1 MTGSVG
7 ILTDIFPVGGGGG
20 PTTLPVFQS
29 AGTRYGNASSAPPI
43 PVPAGVASGDFIMI
57 AAYVDGNPTIT
68 PPTGFSHHP
77 LSPGGI
83 NIGGVEQH
91 KLALMYKFA
100 TGADS
105 GTYAMGLS
113 SSLFVYGRAFRYT
126 NVNTIT
132 PWDGGQY
139 VDGGATA
146 ATVTPAVSMTPAGA
160 NRKVIHVATDWNGD
174 GGTWGIATGFS
185 QREGGAGVTNVMLED
200 KDFAVAAAT
209 GSISVA
215 CGSGRVGALITGL
228 VGV

>member
-1 MTGSVG
+1 VTVG
-7 ILTDIFPVGGGGG
+7 FLTEAFAVGGGG
-20 PTTLPVFQS
+20 PTTLPVFGE
-29 AGTRYGNASSAPPI
+29 AGSRYGNASAAPPI
-43 PVPAGVASGDFIMI
+43 PVPGNVVNGSFII
-57 AAYVDGNPTIT
+57 IVAYVDGNITIT
-68 PPTGFSHHP
+68 PPSGFLHHP

-83 NIGGVEQH
+83 NIGGIEQH

-105 GTYAMGLS
+105 GSYTLSLS
-113 SSLFVYGRAFRYT
+113 SSVFVYARALRYS
-126 NVNTIT
+126 NVNTST

-146 ATVTPAVSMTPAGA
+146 TTTTPAVSMTPAGP
-160 NRKVIHVATDWNGD
+160 NRKVLHVATDWNGD
-174 GGTWGIATGFS
+174 GGTWGIASGFS

-215 CGSGRVGALITGL
+215 QGNGHAGALITGL